1 MKHMKRKPSKNTL
14 AFKALMAAE
23 DENRKLTLEEA
34 VLIQDSS
41 EYSRFSI
48 GGDIL
53 TPSELIEY
61 QYQRLLEMNARKQQ
75 TN

>member
-1 MKHMKRKPSKNTL
+1 MKRQPSKNKL

-23 DENRKLTLEEA
+23 EENRKLTLEEA
-34 VLIQDSS
+34 VLIQSS
-41 EYSRFSI
+41 SDYSRFSI

-53 TPSELIEY
+53 TPAELIEY
-61 QYQRLLEMNARKQQ
+61 QYQRQLEMNARRQQ

>member
-1 MKHMKRKPSKNTL
+1 MKRKPSKNAL

-34 VLIQDSS
+34 VVIQDSS

-53 TPSELIEY
+53 TPIEVQGSFDELVSKLGERINIE
-61 QYQRLLEMNARKQQ
+61 
-75 TN
+75 

>member
-1 MKHMKRKPSKNTL
+1 MKRKPSKNAL

-34 VLIQDSS
+34 VVIQDSS
-41 EYSRFSI
+41 EYSRFSV

-53 TPSELIEY
+53 TPNELIEY

>member
-1 MKHMKRKPSKNTL
+1 MKRKPSKNAL

-41 EYSRFSI
+41 EYSRFSV

-53 TPSELIEY
+53 TPNELIEY

>member
-1 MKHMKRKPSKNTL
+1 MKRKPSKNAL
-14 AFKALMAAE
+14 AFKALMPAE

-34 VLIQDSS
+34 VVIQDSS
-41 EYSRFSI
+41 EYSRFSV

-53 TPSELIEY
+53 TPNELIEY

>member
-1 MKHMKRKPSKNTL
+1 MKRKPSKNTL

-48 GGDIL
+48 SGDIL
-53 TPSELIEY
+53 TPAELIEY
-61 QYQRLLEMNARKQQ
+61 QYQRLLEKNARKQQ

>member
-1 MKHMKRKPSKNTL
+1 MKRKPSKNTL

-34 VLIQDSS
+34 VVIQDSS

-53 TPSELIEY
+53 TPAELIEY

>member
-1 MKHMKRKPSKNTL
+1 MKRKPSKNTL

-53 TPSELIEY
+53 TPADLIEY

>member
-1 MKHMKRKPSKNTL
+1 MKRKPSKNAL

-34 VLIQDSS
+34 VVIQDSS

-53 TPSELIEY
+53 TPNELIEY

>member
-1 MKHMKRKPSKNTL
+1 MKRKPSKNTL

-34 VLIQDSS
+34 VVIQDSS

-53 TPSELIEY
+53 TPADLIEY

>member
-1 MKHMKRKPSKNTL
+1 MKRKPSKNTL

-34 VLIQDSS
+34 VVIQDSS

-53 TPSELIEY
+53 TPAELIEY
-61 QYQRLLEMNARKQQ
+61 QYQRLLEKNARKQQ

>member
-1 MKHMKRKPSKNTL
+1 MKRKPSKNAL

-53 TPSELIEY
+53 TPDELIEY

>member
-1 MKHMKRKPSKNTL
+1 MKRKPSKNAL

-34 VLIQDSS
+34 VVIQDSS
-41 EYSRFSI
+41 EYSRFNI
-48 GGDIL
+48 DGDIL
-53 TPSELIEY
+53 TPNELIEY